1 MKKSQSSHNCAMFFQ
16 MTFSL
21 ASQSSSLIAAYI
33 AKAPYNQGQHKGCE
47 TGPKVYSRCTRR
59 LESLIS
65 LCGCLLQG
73 STFSLFSVILRPIVL
88 QLVRVGFE
96 KRNHPRNSANRAKL
110 VADGVL
116 VFLASLAVSFTVAF
130 LSNRKILT
138 VIRGVKFC
146 REEFVV
152 SFGEA

>member
-1 MKKSQSSHNCAMFFQ
+1 MKKSQISHYCAMFFQ

-21 ASQSSSLIAAYI
+21 ASHSSSSPSLL
-33 AKAPYNQGQHKGCE
+33 KLPTTKGQHRGCK
-47 TGPKVYSRCTRR
+47 TGPTVYSRCTKR

-73 STFSLFSVILRPIVL
+73 STFSLFSVILSPIVL

-138 VIRGVKFC
+138 VIRGVNFC
-146 REEFVV
+146 REEFIV